1 MNAKHFLICMM
12 TTAAA
17 TLAGMAQAQPAG
29 DGQND
34 VALAAAC
41 PAALATLPERL
52 YPAWRAIDSAAQVLV
67 EFNLDGNVISG
78 VKVSGGHGDYVGAV
92 RSAVKAMTCRVS
104 SAGPSSVRFRI
115 NFSYPEDV
123 RSPTIALNIVE
134 VRPQVAAR

>member
-1 MNAKHFLICMM
+1 MNAKHFLICM
-12 TTAAA
+12 TIAAA
-17 TLAGMAQAQPAG
+17 ASPARIAQAQSAG
-29 DGQND
+29 DRQN

-52 YPAWRAIDSAAQVLV
+52 YPAWRAIDSAAQVVV
-67 EFNLDGNVISG
+67 EFNLDGHVISG

-104 SAGPSSVRFRI
+104 SGGLSSVRFRI
-115 NFSYPEDV
+115 SFSYPEDV
-123 RSPTIALNIVE
+123 GSPTIALNIVD